1 MECGRYPSIHQMAFA
16 KCPSSQLYSR
26 GCGTKKKAKLSMVPS
41 KKIRNILLPRFDT
54 LGDIVLLEPFL
65 RVLHEVFDK
74 AKITILVRDGYEQLA
89 PLFPNQLQWQ
99 VTGVNPSSR
108 PIDPISVKDLST
120 RIENE
125 QCDLVLFT
133 KYEWTW
139 LDHLIGVWL
148 KGIRRVSVSP
158 SREVPKWL
166 SRYSHDSGIGLRF
179 HYDELV
185 PVEENIHETEK
196 YQTLISYLAGNN
208 RTLPNPKLIVP
219 DRIRKDS
226 RKVLRTLGLDQK
238 KFFVCLPG
246 GTEQIAIKRWPTEKF
261 AKMITWLR
269 NKYKIETLLVGNENE
284 RVIVEEVASLATSRG
299 YSPSTWLG
307 KQGEIPLLA
316 GLLEQ
321 AKFYFG
327 NDTGPMHMSA
337 ALAVPVVALFGGGT
351 WPRFLPKGSE
361 SHVIVRP
368 MPCFHCGWKCSFG
381 DAPCIK
387 DLPISLVQETLKIVG
402 RKDRFK
408 GSKVSIREVNGYSES
423 ANEFIKKASETFR
436 KNDADREARLEAI
449 HELGQSLDA
458 CDANSAARLEAIR
471 DLALKLDASEA
482 NSAARLES
490 IQELSLRFDVS
501 QAECMARLEVIRDL
515 ALKLDATEANSA
527 ARLEAIRDLA
537 LKLDATEANN
547 AARLEIIQALSEKLQ
562 VSEGDRTTCLAVIE
576 QQKNEIERR
585 AEELRQVL
593 NSLELMKQSRSW
605 RITAPL
611 RWGHAKLLSIFH
623 KVSE

>member
-1 MECGRYPSIHQMAFA
+1 
-16 KCPSSQLYSR
+16 
-26 GCGTKKKAKLSMVPS
+26 MVPS

-387 DLPISLVQETLKIVG
+387 DLPISLVQKTLKIVG
-402 RKDRFK
+402 RKNRFD
-408 GSKVSIREVNGYSES
+408 GSRVSIREVNGYSEI
-423 ANEFIKKASETFR
+423 ANEFIKKAGETFR
-436 KNDADREARLEAI
+436 KNEADREGRLEAI
-449 HELGQSLDA
+449 HELGQRLDA
-458 CDANSAARLEAIR
+458 CEADNAARLEAIEELGMKLDACEANNAAR
-471 DLALKLDASEA
+471 LEAIHDLGLKLDASEA
-482 NSAARLES
+482 NS
-490 IQELSLRFDVS
+490 V
-501 QAECMARLEVIRDL
+501 
-515 ALKLDATEANSA
+515 
-527 ARLEAIRDLA
+527 ARLEAIHDLG
-537 LKLDATEANN
+537 LKLDASEANSV
-547 AARLEIIQALSEKLQ
+547 ARLEAIQTLSGKLQ
-562 VSEGDRTTCLAVIE
+562 TANAAIE
-576 QQKNEIERR
+576 QQKYEIKSR
-585 AEELRQVL
+585 AEELEQVR
-593 NSLELMKQSRSW
+593 NNLELMKLSRSW

-611 RWGHAKLLSIFH
+611 RWLHNQWNIMFEKLGFT
-623 KVSE
+623 